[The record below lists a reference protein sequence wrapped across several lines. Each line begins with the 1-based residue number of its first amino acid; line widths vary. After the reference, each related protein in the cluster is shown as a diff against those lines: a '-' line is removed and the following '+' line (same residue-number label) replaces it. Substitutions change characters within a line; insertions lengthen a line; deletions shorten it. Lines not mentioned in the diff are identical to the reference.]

1 MRRPKAKEVYEFSRT
16 NGAIYEF
23 NGAGNEHIGH
33 YNESVGLDELEDI
46 GKEAEK
52 HWDWAWKKSA
62 EEDRDNALKLLA
74 AI

>member
-1 MRRPKAKEVYEFSRT
+1 MRRPKAKEVYELSRA

-23 NGAGNEHIGH
+23 NGAGNEHIGP
-33 YNESVGLDELEDI
+33 YDGSVGLEELEKI

-62 EEDRDNALKLLA
+62 EEDKEKALELLA